1 MVLRR
6 VYLQNFIFYSLIL
19 VLASWLSVIENNFS
33 VLAFWFIPMLTYIVL
48 TTQLNHTRNDSIL
61 AKIIHHILFLV
72 KFIMIYLTAGL
83 MQSYPLWIVVLI
95 FASIAIVISMTEYFL
110 LRGKNQV
117 IRYIDLFRL
126 NEQEILH
133 DKDEALKKAK
143 YRNETGLSFITLGF
157 LIGSIHALEVPEFE
171 VVSIVMTVL
180 ITSFAIFLYRK
191 LQISNRKTY
200 IRILDHNLM
209 EEKKL
214 KKIYLLAQVLLHLS
228 LLLTIAIKIL
238 EGPDSISFLLI
249 IPILINYPL
258 IYLNRKLAKGLLS
271 SEEKEILNID

>member
-19 VLASWLSVIENNFS
+19 VLATWLRVSENNFS

-48 TTQLNHTRNDSIL
+48 TTQLNHTKNDSIL

-72 KFIMIYLTAGL
+72 KFVMIYLTAGF
-83 MQSYPLWIVVLI
+83 MQTYPLWTVVLI
-95 FASIAIVISMTEYFL
+95 FASIVIVISIVEYFL

-126 NEQEILH
+126 NEQEILY

-200 IRILDHNLM
+200 IRILDHDLM

-214 KKIYLLAQVLLHLS
+214 KKIYLLAQVLLHFS
-228 LLLTIAIKIL
+228 LLLTIAIKII
-238 EGPDSISFLLI
+238 EG
-249 IPILINYPL
+249 
-258 IYLNRKLAKGLLS
+258 
-271 SEEKEILNID
+271 